1 MDTNPETEYLA
12 SIADLCQKTREAYAE
27 AVSKEENETHNAY
40 KFFYRK
46 GKNPTPRRQKPPTSK
61 KGAKRQPNGTK
72 QLSRKAQR
80 RANLRN
86 PVTVQPVAQQCS
98 KHIQRVPFKEREGSR
113 VRNGLRIR
121 KMFATL
127 PEEPEPLEWCVTVT
141 LREAFLPECSTIYDY
156 PKGYWDRAFSE
167 FDSEEF
173 ESEEED
179 SASDEEE
186 FLTLDDLARSGHT
199 LS

>member
-1 MDTNPETEYLA
+1 MF
-12 SIADLCQKTREAYAE
+12 EA
-27 AVSKEENETHNAY
+27 
-40 KFFYRK
+40 
-46 GKNPTPRRQKPPTSK
+46 
-61 KGAKRQPNGTK
+61 
-72 QLSRKAQR
+72 
-80 RANLRN
+80 
-86 PVTVQPVAQQCS
+86 
-98 KHIQRVPFKEREGSR
+98 
-113 VRNGLRIR
+113 
-121 KMFATL
+121 L
-127 PEEPEPLEWCVTVT
+127 PEEPGPLEWCETVT